1 MKILMVNK
9 FHYLKGG
16 SEKYYFEL
24 AELLKENGHEVAF
37 FSMKDEKNIKT
48 DCKEYFVEPIDL
60 NTGSKLKALDVIYS
74 KENKKKMEEALE
86 EFKPD
91 IVHLNNFQR
100 QLSASIIDPI
110 KKRNIPIVFTA
121 HDVQAICPA
130 IIMMDNDKNICEK
143 CMKGKYLNCIKKK
156 CNKGSTLKS
165 IVGALEGY
173 YYRTKNIY
181 TKKIDFIITP
191 SEFYRGKMIEDGIPG
206 NKIKAL
212 HNFVELKDYDL
223 DVIDDGY
230 ALYFGRL
237 SKEKGILNLIEAFT
251 KLKEGKLY
259 IAGEGPEKETIEN
272 IIKENKLED
281 RVKLLGFLNSDQM
294 KETIR
299 KCKFVVVP
307 SIWYENC
314 PYSVMETLAIGKP
327 VIGADIGGIPEL
339 VINDRSGLTYK
350 YDSVEELSNKM
361 KELFKN
367 EELVKEF
374 GTNAK
379 KQANELY
386 GKDVYYKN
394 IMSIYEKLVKGDIK

>member
-1 MKILMVNK
+1 MKVLMVNK

-74 KENKKKMEEALE
+74 KENKKKMEETLE

-110 KKRNIPIVFTA
+110 KRRNIPIVFTA

-173 YYRTKNIY
+173 YYRAKNIY
-181 TKKIDFIITP
+181 TNKIDFIITP
-191 SEFYRGKMIEDGIPG
+191 SEFYRGKMIEDGIPE

-223 DVIDDGY
+223 EVSDEGY

-237 SKEKGILNLIEAFT
+237 SKEKGILNLINAFT

-350 YDSVEELSNKM
+350 YDDIEDLSNKM
-361 KELFKN
+361 KKLFKN

-394 IMSIYEKLVKGDIK
+394 IMSIYEKLVK

>member
-1 MKILMVNK
+1 MKILIVNK

-24 AELLKENGHEVAF
+24 AELLREHGHEVAF

-74 KENKKKMEEALE
+74 KENKKKMEEALD

-110 KKRNIPIVFTA
+110 KSRNIPIVFTA

-130 IIMMDNDKNICEK
+130 ITMMDNDKNICEK

-173 YYRTKNIY
+173 YYRAKNIY
-181 TKKIDFIITP
+181 AKKIDFIITP
-191 SEFYRGKMIEDGIPG
+191 SEFYREKMIEDGIPE

-223 DVIDDGY
+223 EVSDEGY

-237 SKEKGILNLIEAFT
+237 SKEKGILNLINAFT

-259 IAGEGPEKETIEN
+259 IAGEGPEKETIEK
-272 IIKENKLED
+272 IIKENNLEN
-281 RVKLLGFLNSDQM
+281 RIKLLGFLNSDQM

-350 YDSVEELSNKM
+350 YDDIEDLSNKM
-361 KELFKN
+361 KKLFKN